1 MLGRRR
7 ERPRDRRDPSL
18 YLLENYTFLTLRF
31 SMQGTN
37 IYPVAKEL
45 LLKGFSN
52 IGKNALLKSGGESDQ
67 TISG

>member
-1 MLGRRR
+1 
-7 ERPRDRRDPSL
+7 
-18 YLLENYTFLTLRF
+18 
-31 SMQGTN
+31 MQGTN